1 MFEPAMWQGKKVL
14 VTGAG
19 GFIGSHLTERLAGLG
34 AVTRAFLRYNSAG
47 SRGWL
52 EGSPLLDRIEFV
64 FGDIRDPDG
73 VRRALRDVD
82 TVFHL
87 AALIGIPY
95 SYEAPSSYVETN
107 VVGTLNV
114 LQAARESGTRCV
126 VQTSTSEVYGSARY
140 TPIDE
145 AHPLQGQSP
154 YAATKIGADKL
165 AESFHLSFGL
175 PVVTVRPF
183 NAFGPRQSSRA
194 IVPTIISQC
203 LGGDRLRLGNLDPTR
218 DLNFVANTVD
228 GFLAAATSPAAVG
241 QTINLGS
248 GREIRIGDLLTLIA
262 GLLGQEVRVEVDEQ
276 RVRPHRSEVN
286 RLLADNGRA
295 RELLDWKPRVSLE
308 EGLQQTIAW
317 LKENRGHYRS
327 LVYAV

>member
-1 MFEPAMWQGKKVL
+1 MEWQGKKVL

-19 GFIGSHLTERLAGLG
+19 GFIGSHLVERLAALG
-34 AVTRAFLRYNSAG
+34 ATTTALLRYTSTG

-52 EGSPLLDRIEFV
+52 EASPVADRIECIW
-64 FGDIRDPDG
+64 GDIRDADG

-95 SYEAPSSYVETN
+95 SYEAPSSYVATN

-114 LQAARESGTRCV
+114 LQAARENEVRCV
-126 VQTSTSEVYGSARY
+126 VQTSTSEVYGSAQY

-145 AHPLQGQSP
+145 PHPLQGQSP

-183 NAFGPRQSSRA
+183 NTFGPRQSARA
-194 IVPTIISQC
+194 IVPTIVSQV
-203 LGGDRLRLGNLDPTR
+203 LDGDRVRLGNLEPTR
-218 DLNFVANTVD
+218 DLNFVANTVE
-228 GFLAAATSPAAVG
+228 GFLAAASAPAAVG

-248 GREIRIGDLLTLIA
+248 GREISMGDLLTLIT
-262 GLLGQEVRVEVDEQ
+262 GLLGRKVGVEVEAQ
-276 RVRPHRSEVN
+276 RVRPPRSEVS
-286 RLLADNGRA
+286 RLLADNRRA
-295 RELLDWKPRVSLE
+295 RELLRWEPRVSLE
-308 EGLQQTIAW
+308 DGLKQTIAW
-317 LKENRGHYRS
+317 LKEHRTLYRS
-327 LVYAV
+327 QAYSV